1 MNKKEKLLV
10 MLSRMH
16 LFFVYEGLKTGIK
29 RKKSDAIYKI
39 IISDLPDNDLQIFI
53 QTLSGVKGRR

>member
-1 MNKKEKLLV
+1 

-53 QTLSGVKGRR
+53 QTLLGVKGRR